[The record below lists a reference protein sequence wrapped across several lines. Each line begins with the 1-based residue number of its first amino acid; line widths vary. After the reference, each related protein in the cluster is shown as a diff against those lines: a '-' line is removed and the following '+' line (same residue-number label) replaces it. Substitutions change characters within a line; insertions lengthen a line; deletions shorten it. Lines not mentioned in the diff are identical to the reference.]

1 MTECGGD
8 TPSRQ
13 CLADPQRRAI
23 GIDATIRAAEYAQGF
38 KDGETDWGITGYD

>member
-13 CLADPQRRAI
+13 CYVDPRRCAQA
-23 GIDATIRAAEYAQGF
+23 GDSLAEYAQGF
-38 KDGETDWGITGYD
+38 KDGQIDCASKGYD